1 MLKLENF
8 SVWKSMT
15 KITLVLIMVLIAV
28 GCSNARISGDRK
40 LHGSEIPTFMQKYQS
55 KEYVKPEFYEKSYT
69 KHKSYEVKYLENGN
83 EVSLAIYSV
92 GKLIEKEVDTDMNGL
107 PPGAKEKI
115 IAYIKNKYPGYLI
128 LEVELRQENQEE
140 DFIDVEIRHKSSRS
154 GYWELTFTPDGEYV
168 SREVEVYKSLETLN

>member
-1 MLKLENF
+1 MENQGNF
-8 SVWKSMT
+8 SVLKSM
-15 KITLVLIMVLIAV
+15 INLIFVSIVIMIAV
-28 GCSNARISGDRK
+28 GCSNALISGDRK
-40 LHGSEIPTFMQKYQS
+40 LHGSDIPPFMQKYQS
-55 KEYVKPEFYEKSYT
+55 KEYVKPEFYEKSST

-83 EVSLAIYSV
+83 EVSLAFDSV

-115 IAYIKNKYPGYLI
+115 LAYIKNKYPGYLI

-168 SREVEVYKSLETLN
+168 SREVEVVNQLLE